1 MNNQGIGSWPARR
14 ARKTPRAV
22 ALVHDEHTLTYTE
35 LHERVQRLAGALSDE
50 GIAPGDRVAY
60 LGPNTPSFV
69 ETFFAVAAL
78 GAVFVPVNTRLAP
91 AEIAHVLGDSGAV
104 AAVVDQQ
111 FCSMVDEIAQPHLT
125 VRVAV
130 GAECALSGWTSFDVL
145 IDRSC
150 RGDLEVEVA
159 MDAPCLIM
167 YTSGTTGR
175 AKGAVLTH
183 ANLTW
188 NAINLVIDAEFR
200 STDVALVVAPLF
212 HAAALNN
219 NFLPTVL
226 VGGTAVL
233 VRSFDPDQVL
243 DLIAAQRIT
252 YLHGVPAIYQALA
265 AAPRWDETDLS
276 SVRRASCGG
285 APVPLE
291 IIRTYLA
298 RGISFSQGYGMT
310 EAGPSVLYLAPE
322 LAFDKV
328 GAVGVPHFFADSRVV
343 DAQGNDIAPGQ
354 RGEVL
359 VRGPAVTPGYWNNP
373 QATDEAFDH
382 GWFRSG
388 DIATVD
394 DDGIVSIVDRVKD
407 MVISGGENIYPAEI
421 EAVLRR
427 HPQVADCAVIG
438 IPDPKWGE
446 VCRAIIEPAPGV
458 TVDPDEILAF
468 AQHHLG
474 RFKVPKSVITIDEF
488 PRTAT
493 GKIVKGRLRH
503 RFGTTELHAIAQ
515 PSS

>member
-22 ALVHDEHTLTYTE
+22 ALVHDEGTLTYAQ
-35 LHERVQRLAGALSDE
+35 LHERVQRLAGALRGE
-50 GIAPGDRVAY
+50 GIAPGDRVVY
-60 LGPNTPSFV
+60 LGPNAPSFV

-91 AEIAHVLGDSGAV
+91 AEIDHVLGDSGAV
-104 AAVVDQQ
+104 AVVTDGQ
-111 FCSMVDEIAQPHLT
+111 FCSTVDEIAAPNLT

-130 GAECALSGWTSFDVL
+130 EADRARPGWTSYDELV
-145 IDRSC
+145 DRSS
-150 RGDLEVEVA
+150 RGDVKVEVDT
-159 MDAPCLIM
+159 DAPCLIM

-188 NAINLVIDAEFR
+188 NAVNLVIDAEFR

-219 NFLPTVL
+219 NFLPTML

-233 VRSFDPDQVL
+233 VRSFDPEHVL
-243 DLIAAQRIT
+243 ELIAAHRIT

-265 AAPRWDETDLS
+265 AAPGWDGADLS

-291 IIRTYLA
+291 TIHTYLA
-298 RGISFSQGYGMT
+298 RNIRFSQGYGMT
-310 EAGPSVLYLAPE
+310 ETGPSVLYLAPE
-322 LAFDKV
+322 LAFDKI

-343 DAQGNDIAPGQ
+343 DAQGNDIAAGQ
-354 RGEVL
+354 RGEIL
-359 VRGPAVTPGYWNNP
+359 VRGPAVTPGYWNNT
-373 QATDEAFDH
+373 QATEDAFDH

-394 DDGIVSIVDRVKD
+394 DDGVVTIVDRVKD

-438 IPDPKWGE
+438 MPHPKWGE
-446 VCRAIIEPAPGV
+446 VCRAIIEPIPGV
-458 TVDPDEILAF
+458 TVDPDDILAF

-474 RFKVPKSVITIDEF
+474 RFKVPKSVVTVDEF

-493 GKIVKGRLRH
+493 GKIVKGQLRH
-503 RFGTTELHAIAQ
+503 RFGTPELHANAQ
-515 PSS
+515 PSA